1 MISTQAPSTSSV
13 IVGEQPSLPP
23 HDGAGRARI
32 ALAALALGVAWACL
46 PFLSGLLGAAVLCV
60 IATPAHRVLAP
71 KVGERTSALLL
82 TIGSFLL
89 LAAPALLLLA
99 AAIQQAPIALQRT
112 LESTAFARLA
122 ALHVG
127 PVDVGVQITEAGK
140 TLVAWGSSRAIAAA
154 GGVTRVVLNLLIG
167 LLGFYY
173 LLPAGPALWRRARR
187 LIPFSSSGAD
197 RLAERFT
204 SITRAA
210 LLSIVATA
218 LSQGLTVG
226 LGFLLVGLP
235 NPFFWGVVTGVVSI
249 LPIFGSAL
257 IWVPGVAVLFLDG
270 RMGPAITLGIIGF
283 VISSNVDNLILP
295 IIYRRVSGM
304 HPMTSLLGA
313 FAGVKMLGIFGLLLG
328 PLALTY
334 CFELYSLYEAEYGTT
349 DANGGAPRS

>member
-1 MISTQAPSTSSV
+1 
-13 IVGEQPSLPP
+13 
-23 HDGAGRARI
+23 
-32 ALAALALGVAWACL
+32 
-46 PFLSGLLGAAVLCV
+46 
-60 IATPAHRVLAP
+60 
-71 KVGERTSALLL
+71 
-82 TIGSFLL
+82 
-89 LAAPALLLLA
+89 
-99 AAIQQAPIALQRT
+99 
-112 LESTAFARLA
+112 
-122 ALHVG
+122 
-127 PVDVGVQITEAGK
+127 
-140 TLVAWGSSRAIAAA
+140 
-154 GGVTRVVLNLLIG
+154 VLNLLIG

-235 NPFFWGVVTGVVSI
+235 NPLFWGVVTGVVSI

-257 IWVPGVAVLFLDG
+257 IWVPGAAVLFLDG

-313 FAGVKMLGIFGLLLG
+313 FAGVKLLGIFGLLLG